1 MTYARFPRPFGSATE
16 RQPPKGSHRKA
27 ATERQPPT
35 SARHST
41 ASCSGA
47 TSLICGLTV
56 LVAMGLG
63 HAVSADELTLT
74 GNGLKYSRSAYSVDE
89 TVTRIRAD
97 LETKG
102 IRYFTTIDQGAL
114 GADAGIQTVEPVETF
129 PPERWDLI
137 VAVNMNSAF
146 HTTRTALTGMKE
158 PGWGRIINISSAPG
172 LVGDNAAGKSTLLKI
187 LSGIIAAS
195 SGEIAIDGTPV
206 HLRRA
211 PDALDEWFRSS
222 QSCQTSPGRIKIT
235 DIRIKSFRT
244 YSDCWDVGWAP
255 PVPKAAFFANRAGY

>member
-1 MTYARFPRPFGSATE
+1 M
-16 RQPPKGSHRKA
+16 
-27 ATERQPPT
+27 
-35 SARHST
+35 
-41 ASCSGA
+41 
-47 TSLICGLTV
+47 
-56 LVAMGLG
+56 
-63 HAVSADELTLT
+63 
-74 GNGLKYSRSAYSVDE
+74 
-89 TVTRIRAD
+89 
-97 LETKG
+97 
-102 IRYFTTIDQGAL
+102 

-129 PPERWDLI
+129 PPEGWDLI

-158 PGWGRIINISSAPG
+158 PGWPRIITISSAHG

-195 SGEIAIDGTPV
+195 SGKIAIDGTPV

-235 DIRIKSFRT
+235 DIRIKLFRT
-244 YSDCWDVGWAP
+244 YSDCWDVGWAL